1 MSFPDLIGE
10 SSLFNSFWIVRSSAL
25 RPSVLKTDDGRTMTN
40 TDFMD
45 RPYMVCGI
53 GRIGRHIIDEL
64 YKTGRHFIAIDLD
77 KEGIT
82 VVAVRKEIY
91 I

>member
-1 MSFPDLIGE
+1 LSFPDLIGE

-25 RPSVLKTDDGRTMTN
+25 RIDGRTMTN

-45 RPYMVCGI
+45 RLYIVCGI